1 MGSLEDFQGACAAL
15 DRLPIDNWL
24 ESVWPGQGLEH
35 QAAESEGVRVKCAR
49 PQPPVPPL
57 CQQEPSGAL
66 GIVPRASW
74 HQRDP
79 ASNSLATMFS
89 AHARKQSQRFA
100 MGIASCSVVLLH
112 GPCERIRVLLFSE
125 VSQDA

>member
-35 QAAESEGVRVKCAR
+35 QAAESEGIRVKCAR

-57 CQQEPSGAL
+57 FANRNRVERSALCREHL
-66 GIVPRASW
+66 GIKGTQPAILWQLCFQRA
-74 HQRDP
+74 R
-79 ASNSLATMFS
+79 
-89 AHARKQSQRFA
+89 ARKQSQRFV
-100 MGIASCSVVLLH
+100 MEIASCAVVLLR
-112 GPCERIRVLLFSE
+112 GPCERIRVLFFF
-125 VSQDA
+125 

>member
-35 QAAESEGVRVKCAR
+35 QAAESEGIRVKCAR

-57 CQQEPSGAL
+57 FANRNRVERSALCREHL
-66 GIVPRASW
+66 GIKGTQPAILWQLCFQRARASRVNVSW
-74 HQRDP
+74 RLRVALWFFCVVHVN
-79 ASNSLATMFS
+79 AFMFFS
-89 AHARKQSQRFA
+89 
-100 MGIASCSVVLLH
+100 
-112 GPCERIRVLLFSE
+112 FSE

>member
-24 ESVWPGQGLEH
+24 ESVWPGQ
-35 QAAESEGVRVKCAR
+35 SEGIRVKCAR

-57 CQQEPSGAL
+57 FANRNRVERSALCREHL
-66 GIVPRASW
+66 GIKGTQPAILWQLCFQRARASRVNVSW
-74 HQRDP
+74 RLRVALWFFCVVHVN
-79 ASNSLATMFS
+79 AFMFFS
-89 AHARKQSQRFA
+89 
-100 MGIASCSVVLLH
+100 
-112 GPCERIRVLLFSE
+112 FSE

>member
-35 QAAESEGVRVKCAR
+35 QAAESEGIRVKCAR

-57 CQQEPSGAL
+57 FANRNRVERSAKIKGTQPAILWQLCFQ
-66 GIVPRASW
+66 RA
-74 HQRDP
+74 R
-79 ASNSLATMFS
+79 
-89 AHARKQSQRFA
+89 ARKQSQRFV
-100 MGIASCSVVLLH
+100 MEIASCAVVLLR
-112 GPCERIRVLLFSE
+112 GPCERIRVLFFF
-125 VSQDA
+125 

>member
-35 QAAESEGVRVKCAR
+35 QAAESEGIRVKCAR

-57 CQQEPSGAL
+57 FANRNRVERSAKIKGTQPAILWQLCFQRA
-66 GIVPRASW
+66 RAS
-74 HQRDP
+74 
-79 ASNSLATMFS
+79 
-89 AHARKQSQRFA
+89 
-100 MGIASCSVVLLH
+100 
-112 GPCERIRVLLFSE
+112 RVN
-125 VSQDA
+125 VS

>member
-35 QAAESEGVRVKCAR
+35 QAAESEGIRVKCAR

-57 CQQEPSGAL
+57 FANRNRVERSALCREHL
-66 GIVPRASW
+66 GIKGTQPAILWQLCFQRARARAQAESTF
-74 HQRDP
+74 RDGDCELRCG
-79 ASNSLATMFS
+79 S
-89 AHARKQSQRFA
+89 FA
-100 MGIASCSVVLLH
+100 WSM
-112 GPCERIRVLLFSE
+112 
-125 VSQDA
+125 

>member
-15 DRLPIDNWL
+15 DRLPMDNWL

-35 QAAESEGVRVKCAR
+35 QAAESEGIRVKCAR

-79 ASNSLATMFS
+79 ASDSLATMFS
-89 AHARKQSQRFA
+89 AR
-100 MGIASCSVVLLH
+100 ASRVNVSWRLRVALWFFCVVH
-112 GPCERIRVLLFSE
+112 VNAFMFFSFSE